1 MGLGTVLT
9 TILIL
14 VVFLGILVT
23 ILIISSVKR
32 KQKQKNIV
40 SQEKKTPDMNFE
52 TLREVFKDQNSSV
65 KKLKRASDLLLQHY
79 GNIGSDFSD
88 YKDILVHLC
97 KHKNAN
103 KELVLHL
110 DKELRTKNPRY
121 KQDIDSAVNEGLNLR

>member
-14 VVFLGILVT
+14 VVLLGVLVT
-23 ILIISSVKR
+23 VLIMSSVKR
-32 KQKQKNIV
+32 KKQQQIV
-40 SQEKKTPDMNFE
+40 AAEKKVPDMNFE
-52 TLREVFKDQNSSV
+52 TLREVFQDQNSSV
-65 KKLKRASDLLLQHY
+65 KKLKKASDLLLQHY
-79 GNIGSDFSD
+79 GKIGSDFSD

-103 KELVLHL
+103 KELILYL

-121 KQDIDSAVNEGLNLR
+121 KQDIDSAVNEGLDLR